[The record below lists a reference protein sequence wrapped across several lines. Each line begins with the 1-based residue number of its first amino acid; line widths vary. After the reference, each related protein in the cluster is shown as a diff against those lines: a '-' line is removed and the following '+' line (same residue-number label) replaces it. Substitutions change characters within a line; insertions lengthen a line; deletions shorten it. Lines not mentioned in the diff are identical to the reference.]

1 VSTVPGSVWITGA
14 SQGIGRALAL
24 ELAGRG
30 ARVAVSARGTGA
42 LAELALQSQALTPEP
57 LDVTDA
63 AAVAAAVTRIE
74 AAQGP
79 LDLAVLNA
87 GIYQPLP
94 GGLAAPEVFAE
105 HMAVNYQGVVN
116 GLCAVLPRMRE
127 RGRGQVAIVASVAGY
142 RGLPQAAAYGPTK
155 AALINLAETLRL
167 ELRGSGVDLRLV
179 NPGFVATRLTAQNRF
194 TMPSLLTPEDAARR
208 ILAGLAG
215 RRFEIAFPL
224 GFVTWMRLLRLLPYR
239 LYFPL
244 IARLTGGPDQARP
257 IPPLKPVHRNP
268 GTP

>member
-1 VSTVPGSVWITGA
+1 MSSAPRSAWITGA

-30 ARVAVSARGTGA
+30 ARVAVSARGASA
-42 LAELALQSQALTPEP
+42 LTELAQHHAGLRPEP

-63 AAVAAAVTRIE
+63 QAVATAMARIE
-74 AAQGP
+74 ESQGP
-79 LDLAVLNA
+79 LDLVVLNA

-94 GGLAAPEVFAE
+94 GGLAEPRVFAE

-116 GLCAVLPRMRE
+116 GLCAVLPGMRE
-127 RGRGQVAIVASVAGY
+127 RARGQVAVVASLAGY

-194 TMPSLLTPEDAARR
+194 AMPSILTPEDAARR

-215 RRFEIAFPL
+215 SRFEIAFPF
-224 GFVTWMRLLRLLPYR
+224 GFATWMWLLRLLPYR

-244 IARLTGGPDQARP
+244 VARLTGQG
-257 IPPLKPVHRNP
+257 
-268 GTP
+268 G

>member
-1 VSTVPGSVWITGA
+1 VSALPRSVWVTGA

-24 ELAGRG
+24 ELARTG
-30 ARVAVSARGTGA
+30 ARVAISARSAEA
-42 LAELALQSQALTPEP
+42 LVNLAREHQGLHPEP

-63 AAVAAAVTRIE
+63 PAVADAVAHIE
-74 AAQGP
+74 QVQGP

-87 GIYQPLP
+87 GVYQPVP
-94 GGLAAPEVFAE
+94 RGLAAPDVFAE

-116 GLCAVLPRMRE
+116 GLCAVLPGMRA
-127 RGRGQVAIVASVAGY
+127 RGRGQVAVVASVAGY

-194 TMPSLLTPEDAARR
+194 AMPSILTPEDAAHR
-208 ILAGLAG
+208 ILCGLKG
-215 RRFEIAFPL
+215 SGFEIAFPF
-224 GFVTWMRLLRLLPYR
+224 GFATWMKLLRLLPYR

-244 IARLTGGPDQARP
+244 VARITG
-257 IPPLKPVHRNP
+257 P
-268 GTP
+268 GR

>member
-1 VSTVPGSVWITGA
+1 
-14 SQGIGRALAL
+14 
-24 ELAGRG
+24 
-30 ARVAVSARGTGA
+30 
-42 LAELALQSQALTPEP
+42 
-57 LDVTDA
+57 
-63 AAVAAAVTRIE
+63 
-74 AAQGP
+74 
-79 LDLAVLNA
+79 
-87 GIYQPLP
+87 
-94 GGLAAPEVFAE
+94 
-105 HMAVNYQGVVN
+105 M
-116 GLCAVLPRMRE
+116 
-127 RGRGQVAIVASVAGY
+127 AIVASVAGY

-239 LYFPL
+239 TLL
-244 IARLTGGPDQARP
+244 SSGRAPDGRARP
-257 IPPLKPVHRNP
+257 GQASSPAEAHPPQPRHPMSEPTATPPLPPGAPADPERLDRPVHRP
-268 GTP
+268 RP

>member
-1 VSTVPGSVWITGA
+1 VSGGRSVWVTGA

-24 ELAGRG
+24 GLAARG
-30 ARVAVSARGTGA
+30 DRVAISARGADA
-42 LAELALQSQALTPEP
+42 LAELAQAHPGLRPEP

-63 AAVAAAVTRIE
+63 AATASAIARIE

-79 LDLAVLNA
+79 IDLAVLNA
-87 GIYQPLP
+87 GVYRPLP

-116 GLCAVLPRMRE
+116 GLCAILPGMRE
-127 RGRGQVAIVASVAGY
+127 RRRGQIALVASVAGY

-167 ELRGSGVDLRLV
+167 ELRGTGVDLRLV

-194 TMPSLLTPEDAARR
+194 AMPALLTPEQAARA
-208 ILAGLAG
+208 ILGGLDG
-215 RRFEIAFPL
+215 RRFEIAFPWA
-224 GFVTWMRLLRLLPYR
+224 FVAWMRLLRHLPYA

-244 IARLTGGPDQARP
+244 VARLTGLDRPDPDRP
-257 IPPLKPVHRNP
+257 PPDPE
-268 GTP
+268 TP

>member
-1 VSTVPGSVWITGA
+1 VTVSPHSVWVTGA

-24 ELAGRG
+24 ELANTG
-30 ARVAVSARGTGA
+30 AKVAISARSAGVLSD
-42 LAELALQSQALTPEP
+42 LAREHRGLYPEP

-63 AAVAAAVTRIE
+63 PAVAAAVARIE
-74 AAQGP
+74 QMQGP

-87 GIYQPLP
+87 GVYQPLP

-116 GLCAVLPRMRE
+116 GVCAVLPGMQA
-127 RGRGQVAIVASVAGY
+127 RGRGQVAVVASVAGY

-194 TMPSLLTPEDAARR
+194 AMPSILTPEDAARR
-208 ILAGLAG
+208 ILAGLKG
-215 RRFEIAFPL
+215 SGFEIAFPF
-224 GFVTWMRLLRLLPYR
+224 GFATWMKLLRLLPYR

-244 IARLTGGPDQARP
+244 VARITGLG
-257 IPPLKPVHRNP
+257 H
-268 GTP
+268 

>member
-1 VSTVPGSVWITGA
+1 MTTPKSVWITGA

-24 ELAGRG
+24 EFAGRG
-30 ARVAVSARGTGA
+30 ARVAISARG
-42 LAELALQSQALTPEP
+42 AEALTDLARLHAGLHPEP

-63 AAVAAAVTRIE
+63 QAVAEAVARIE
-74 AAQGP
+74 RNQGP

-87 GIYQPLP
+87 GIYQPVP
-94 GGLAAPEVFAE
+94 GGLATPEVFAE

-194 TMPSLLTPEDAARR
+194 VMPSILTPEDAAGR

-215 RRFEIAFPL
+215 GRFEIAFPF

-239 LYFPL
+239 LYCPL
-244 IARLTGGPDQARP
+244 MSRLTDRS
-257 IPPLKPVHRNP
+257 P
-268 GTP
+268 GQSHD

>member
-1 VSTVPGSVWITGA
+1 MTAPSPSVWVTGA

-30 ARVAVSARGTGA
+30 ARVAISARGTA
-42 LAELALQSQALTPEP
+42 ALTDLARLHPSLRPEP

-63 AAVAAAVTRIE
+63 RAVAATVGRIE
-74 AAQGP
+74 QAQGP

-94 GGLAAPEVFAE
+94 GGLADPQIFAE

-116 GLCAVLPRMRE
+116 GLCAVLPGMRK
-127 RGRGQVAIVASVAGY
+127 RGRGQVAVVASVAGY

-179 NPGFVATRLTAQNRF
+179 NPGFVATRLTAQNAF
-194 TMPSLLTPEDAARR
+194 AMPSLLTPEDAARR

-215 RRFEIAFPL
+215 SRFEIAFPF

-244 IARLTGGPDQARP
+244 MARLTGRPD
-257 IPPLKPVHRNP
+257 
-268 GTP
+268 